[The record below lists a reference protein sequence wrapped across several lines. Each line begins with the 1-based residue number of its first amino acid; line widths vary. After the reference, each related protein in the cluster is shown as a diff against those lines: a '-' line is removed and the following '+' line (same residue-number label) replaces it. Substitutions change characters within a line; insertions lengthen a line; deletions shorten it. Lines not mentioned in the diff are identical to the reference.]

1 MGDRWIRAMRVRSEQ
16 GPAGG
21 GYGGYSVRQVPR
33 MVLSLRLLLSEVL
46 LSQMYSSPRVS
57 RLSVCSG
64 GRRSASN
71 WRRRM
76 NTFCFS
82 LIRSSMAV
90 ILQSSRWAAAVS
102 PLALSGCPPPCAHSV
117 VVVWAIKSALWFGI
131 ISSVQAPLRAP
142 VHRWAS
148 EIAARWE
155 VQAARAFI
163 APHTS
168 RQTHGGTASSA

>member
-102 PLALSGCPPPCAHSV
+102 PLALSGCPPLCAQCCCCLGHKKC
-117 VVVWAIKSALWFGI
+117 ADEYKKCALVRHYLECSSTSSSTCAPMGI
-131 ISSVQAPLRAP
+131 
-142 VHRWAS
+142 
-148 EIAARWE
+148 
-155 VQAARAFI
+155 
-163 APHTS
+163 
-168 RQTHGGTASSA
+168 

>member
-1 MGDRWIRAMRVRSEQ
+1 
-16 GPAGG
+16 
-21 GYGGYSVRQVPR
+21 

-64 GRRSASN
+64 GRRRSASN

-102 PLALSGCPPPCAHSV
+102 PLALSGCPPLCAHV
-117 VVVWAIKSALWFGI
+117 VVVWAIKSALMSIKSALWFGI

-163 APHTS
+163 APHIS
-168 RQTHGGTASSA
+168 RQTHGGTASSCRTRVRVTSIKAELRTGSACTIRKG